1 MASKRSKPWILPV
14 PVYLYSSSSHNYKL
28 SGCLAYPVPMHA
40 LPSVL
45 NCSTSMGIIGENLS
59 LLKAAM
65 RAPAVVLVNGT
76 TSKAYCAGG
85 DALDSIPLMTQA
97 DELIITTYEMTCVN
111 LTSQL
116 ATYRLRADGELVLSG
131 IGEMNCITTYVAP
144 TLTTTSLPKYL
155 KLRADAIRKTLRDR
169 RAVVTIG
176 PDRMRVY
183 SLETLL
189 PKGVVLGKDAEK
201 RSKI

>member
-1 MASKRSKPWILPV
+1 MASKRKPWILPV
-14 PVYLYSSSSHNYKL
+14 PVYLYSSASHHYKL
-28 SGCLAYPVPMHA
+28 SGCLAYSVPMHT
-40 LPSVL
+40 LPSIL
-45 NCSTSMGIIGENLS
+45 NCSTSMGIISDNLS

-76 TSKAYCAGG
+76 LSKAYCAGG
-85 DALDSIPLMTQA
+85 EPLESIPPMTKA
-97 DELIITTYEMTCVN
+97 DNLIITTYEMTCVN

-144 TLTTTSLPKYL
+144 TLTPNALPKYL
-155 KLRADAIRKTLRDR
+155 KIRSGAIRKTLRDR

-183 SLETLL
+183 SLETML
-189 PKGVVLGKDAEK
+189 PKGVITGKESEK

>member
-1 MASKRSKPWILPV
+1 M
-14 PVYLYSSSSHNYKL
+14 
-28 SGCLAYPVPMHA
+28 VPMHA

-45 NCSTSMGIIGENLS
+45 NCSSSMGLLSENLF

-76 TSKAYCAGG
+76 HSKAFCAGG
-85 DALDSIPLMTQA
+85 DPLDTLPPMSRA
-97 DELIITTYEMTCVN
+97 DGLIIRTFEMTCVN

-144 TLTTTSLPKYL
+144 TVNMSSLKKYL

-169 RAVVTIG
+169 RIVVTLS
-176 PDRMRVY
+176 PERVRVY

-189 PKGVVLGKDAEK
+189 PKGVVVTKDANSNK
-201 RSKI
+201 DPS

>member
-1 MASKRSKPWILPV
+1 MALKRKPWILPV
-14 PVYLYSSSSHNYKL
+14 PVYQHNSTTHQYEL
-28 SGCLAYPVPMHA
+28 TGCFAYAVPMHA
-40 LPSVL
+40 LPSIL
-45 NCSTSMGIIGENLS
+45 NCSSSMGILSENMS

-76 TSKAYCAGG
+76 HSKAYCSGG
-85 DALDSIPLMTQA
+85 EPLDALPLMSRH
-97 DELIITTYEMTCVN
+97 DSLIIRAFEMTCVN

-144 TLTTTSLPKYL
+144 IITMSSLKKYL

-169 RAVVTIG
+169 RIVVTLSAE
-176 PDRMRVY
+176 RVRVY

-189 PKGVVLGKDAEK
+189 PKGVVVTKDANSNK
-201 RSKI
+201 DP